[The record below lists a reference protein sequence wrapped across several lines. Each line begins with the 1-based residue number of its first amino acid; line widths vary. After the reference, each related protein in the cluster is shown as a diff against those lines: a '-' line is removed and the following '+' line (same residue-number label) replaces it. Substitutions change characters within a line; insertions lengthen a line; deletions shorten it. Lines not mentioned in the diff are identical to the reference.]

1 MSPLSRAIAIL
12 AVVGLFFG
20 CSSDDNNN
28 TPTPDVTVID
38 DLGTPDGT
46 TINYPAGPFGTDK
59 GDVIA
64 NMQFF
69 GFKDPNTYCKLEK
82 DLSLDVTQ
90 KVPMSFA
97 DFHNRVCDG
106 SGKLAKPKQLLWVMV
121 SAGWCGPC
129 IQEIRELGKIIDSG
143 GIDERVAFVDI
154 LFENDDHKPATE
166 DFAKK
171 WADTLGL
178 KFPLLLD
185 PTFQMGAYFDR
196 QAVPFNML
204 VDLDTMQV
212 YFSITGAA
220 FATLGQQVQ
229 AFFAN
234 K

>member
-1 MSPLSRAIAIL
+1 MAEHYDVLIRAA
-12 AVVGLFFG
+12 
-20 CSSDDNNN
+20 
-28 TPTPDVTVID
+28 
-38 DLGTPDGT
+38 
-46 TINYPAGPFGTDK
+46 
-59 GDVIA
+59 
-64 NMQFF
+64 
-69 GFKDPNTYCKLEK
+69 
-82 DLSLDVTQ
+82 
-90 KVPMSFA
+90 
-97 DFHNRVCDG
+97 RVCDG

-220 FATLGQQVQ
+220 FATLGQQVVLRVTLGLLRPLGGGLRPGLRLKTQ
-229 AFFAN
+229 LRTADRAQRKGTEAFQLAAGSDLLQIQRLLRG
-234 K
+234 